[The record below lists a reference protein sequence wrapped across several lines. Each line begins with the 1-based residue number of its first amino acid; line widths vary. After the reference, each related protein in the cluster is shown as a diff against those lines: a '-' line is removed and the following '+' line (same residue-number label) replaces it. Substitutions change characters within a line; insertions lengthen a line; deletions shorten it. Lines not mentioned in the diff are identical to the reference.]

1 MVKLNKKLKA
11 IADLPAGQLDERKV
25 SKLSQN
31 DQSALLKAN
40 IEKIVQR
47 IKVDPW
53 FFMINFVWTLDTHD
67 PDTPIKHFPNK
78 KYLENAAE
86 IWLNNKLLYVPKS
99 RQMLISWL
107 MVGLHYWLAAYH
119 QAQNV
124 FFQSKKEDD
133 ADLLLDRAWF
143 IHNRV
148 PEFLRVPA
156 KRSYCNLKF
165 KDINSRIQ
173 AVSQSS
179 DAVRSQ
185 TASAILSDE
194 TAFQPYAR
202 DSFSAAKPTIDG
214 GGRYTSISTPNG
226 KEYFHN
232 RIFDL
237 E

>member
-1 MVKLNKKLKA
+1 M
-11 IADLPAGQLDERKV
+11 PAELLDERKI
-25 SKLSQN
+25 SKLSPSEQN
-31 DQSALLKAN
+31 ALLKKN
-40 IEKIVQR
+40 IEKIILR
-47 IKVDPW
+47 IKEDPW
-53 FFMINFVWTLDTHD
+53 FFMVNFCWTLDTHD
-67 PDTPIKHFPNK
+67 PESPIKKFPNK
-78 KYLENAAE
+78 GYLEKSTE
-86 IWLNNKLLYVPKS
+86 VWFNNKILYIPKS
-99 RQMLISWL
+99 RQMMISWL

-143 IHNRV
+143 IHCHV
-148 PEFLRVPA
+148 PEFLRVPC
-156 KRSYCNLKF
+156 KRSYCNMAF
-165 KDINSRIQ
+165 KDIHSRIQ

-202 DSFSAAKPTIDG
+202 DSYSAAKPTIDG
-214 GGRYTSISTPNG
+214 GGRYTAISTPNG

-232 RIFDL
+232 RVFDL